1 MPKQIYKI
9 ENFHGG
15 LNSSSDPR
23 DISNTELSSAT
34 DVMVDEV
41 GRIRTMGNIQSTLV
55 ATKYKNIVK
64 EMGDV
69 AKKLEEGYKDG
80 KLTKQEKD
88 AVMKEVIDVMKSVLK
103 AKWGL
108 F

>member
-1 MPKQIYKI
+1 MSEWISWSNAFYM
-9 ENFHGG
+9 GG
-15 LNSSSDPR
+15 V
-23 DISNTELSSAT
+23 IIA
-34 DVMVDEV
+34 
-41 GRIRTMGNIQSTLV
+41 GIATLV

-80 KLTKQEKD
+80 KLTKAEKD

>member
-1 MPKQIYKI
+1 MSEWVSWTNAFYL
-9 ENFHGG
+9 GG
-15 LNSSSDPR
+15 V
-23 DISNTELSSAT
+23 IVA
-34 DVMVDEV
+34 
-41 GRIRTMGNIQSTLV
+41 GIATLV

-69 AKKLEEGYKDG
+69 MKALEEGYADG
-80 KLTKQEKD
+80 SLSKEEKD

>member
-1 MPKQIYKI
+1 MSEWISWSNAFYM
-9 ENFHGG
+9 GG
-15 LNSSSDPR
+15 V
-23 DISNTELSSAT
+23 IIA
-34 DVMVDEV
+34 
-41 GRIRTMGNIQSTLV
+41 GIATLV

-64 EMGDV
+64 EMGEV

-80 KLTKQEKD
+80 KLTKAEKD

>member
-1 MPKQIYKI
+1 MSEWISWSNAFYM
-9 ENFHGG
+9 GG
-15 LNSSSDPR
+15 V
-23 DISNTELSSAT
+23 IIA
-34 DVMVDEV
+34 
-41 GRIRTMGNIQSTLV
+41 GIATLV

-80 KLTKQEKD
+80 KLTKAEKD
-88 AVMKEVIDVMKSVLK
+88 AVMKEVIDVMNSVLK

>member
-1 MPKQIYKI
+1 MSEWVSWTNAFYM
-9 ENFHGG
+9 GG
-15 LNSSSDPR
+15 V
-23 DISNTELSSAT
+23 IVAG
-34 DVMVDEV
+34 VA
-41 GRIRTMGNIQSTLV
+41 TLV

-64 EMGDV
+64 EFGDV
-69 AKKLEEGYKDG
+69 LKKLEDGYKDG

-88 AVMKEVIDVMKSVLK
+88 AVMKEVIDVGKAVLK

>member
-1 MPKQIYKI
+1 MSEWVSWTNAFYM
-9 ENFHGG
+9 GG
-15 LNSSSDPR
+15 V
-23 DISNTELSSAT
+23 IVA
-34 DVMVDEV
+34 
-41 GRIRTMGNIQSTLV
+41 GIATLV

-64 EMGDV
+64 EFGDV
-69 AKKLEEGYKDG
+69 LKKLEDGYRDG

-88 AVMKEVIDVMKSVLK
+88 AVMKEVIDVGKAVLK

>member
-1 MPKQIYKI
+1 MSEWISWTNTFYL
-9 ENFHGG
+9 GG
-15 LNSSSDPR
+15 
-23 DISNTELSSAT
+23 IIVA
-34 DVMVDEV
+34 
-41 GRIRTMGNIQSTLV
+41 GIATLV
-55 ATKYKNIVK
+55 ATKYRNIVK

-69 AKKLEEGYKDG
+69 MKALEEGYKDG
-80 KLTKQEKD
+80 KLSKSEKD

>member
-1 MPKQIYKI
+1 MSEWVSWTNAFYMIGVI
-9 ENFHGG
+9 IAG
-15 LNSSSDPR
+15 
-23 DISNTELSSAT
+23 IA
-34 DVMVDEV
+34 
-41 GRIRTMGNIQSTLV
+41 TLV

-80 KLTKQEKD
+80 KLTKAEKD

>member
-1 MPKQIYKI
+1 MS
-9 ENFHGG
+9 EW
-15 LNSSSDPR
+15 
-23 DISNTELSSAT
+23 ISWTNAFY
-34 DVMVDEV
+34 MVGV
-41 GRIRTMGNIQSTLV
+41 IIAGIATLV